1 METSWMDSC
10 TAKGSTSGNT
20 GSPIKASL
28 LIIVLQGKGSW
39 AGQME
44 VITLDR
50 LKMVKEM
57 ALESII
63 ALQISQRTKASGLK
77 DWNKARD
84 Y

>member
-1 METSWMDSC
+1 
-10 TAKGSTSGNT
+10 
-20 GSPIKASL
+20 
-28 LIIVLQGKGSW
+28 
-39 AGQME
+39 ME

-77 DWNKARD
+77 D
-84 Y
+84 